1 MFVNFSII
9 MSDAKLISVAA
20 QVLKLEGKELL
31 AAAERISESIVEA
44 SKIINNHSGK
54 VVLCGMGKSGLI
66 AQKIAATL
74 CSIGNKAV
82 FLHAAEAAHGD
93 LGVYAPGDPT
103 ILISKSGATE
113 EMLRLIPILREFNS
127 PLIGILGNMNSP
139 LVRKVDIVLDAS
151 VTKEA
156 DPLGI
161 VPTSSTTLTLAIGDA
176 ITGVL
181 MRQREFNHDDFARL
195 HPAGDLGRRL
205 RLMVENIMQPINEV
219 AVVEQ
224 NDSLRK
230 IVIEMTEKPQ
240 GAALVV
246 DKQHQLLG
254 IITEGDLRRSLAEGK
269 DIDKITVVDLMT
281 SNPIAINI
289 KSPLKDAMIL
299 MEDRKSQISVL
310 PVVNDDG
317 KTCAGLLRLHDI
329 YQANLL

>member
-1 MFVNFSII
+1 MT
-9 MSDAKLISVAA
+9 DAKLISVAA

-240 GAALVV
+240 GAALVA

>member
-1 MFVNFSII
+1 MNNTKLKSIA
-9 MSDAKLISVAA
+9 SE
-20 QVLKLEGKELL
+20 VLKQEGQELL
-31 AAAERISESIVEA
+31 DAADRISESVVKSSE
-44 SKIINNHSGK
+44 IISNHSGK

-93 LGVYAPGDPT
+93 LGIYAPGDPT

-113 EMLRLIPILREFNS
+113 EMLRLIPILKEFNS
-127 PLIGILGNMNSP
+127 PLIGILGNMKSP
-139 LVRKVDIVLDAS
+139 LVRKMDVVLDAS
-151 VTKEA
+151 VKKEA

-176 ITGVL
+176 IVGVL
-181 MRQREFNHDDFARL
+181 MSQGDFKQDDFARL

-205 RLMVENIMQPINEV
+205 RLIVENIMQSIQDV
-219 AVVEQ
+219 AIVSK
-224 NDSLRK
+224 NDNLRK
-230 IVIEMTEKPQ
+230 VVIEMTEKPQ

-246 DKQHQLLG
+246 SGKNQLIG
-254 IITEGDLRRSLAEGK
+254 IVTEGDLRRALADGK
-269 DIDKITVVDLMT
+269 DIDKITVIDLMT
-281 SNPIAINI
+281 PNPIAINI
-289 KSPLKDAMIL
+289 NSPLKEAIIL

-310 PVVNDDG
+310 PVVKNDG

-329 YQANLL
+329 YQKNLF

>member
-1 MFVNFSII
+1 MT
-9 MSDAKLISVAA
+9 DAKLISVAA

-103 ILISKSGATE
+103 ILISKSGVTE

-230 IVIEMTEKPQ
+230 IVIEMTKKPQ

-254 IITEGDLRRSLAEGK
+254 IITEGDLRRCLAEGK
-269 DIDKITVVDLMT
+269 DIDKITVVDLIT

>member
-1 MFVNFSII
+1 MT
-9 MSDAKLISVAA
+9 DAKLISVAA

-156 DPLGI
+156 DPLSI

-230 IVIEMTEKPQ
+230 IVIEMTKKPQ

>member
-1 MFVNFSII
+1 MT
-9 MSDAKLISVAA
+9 DAKLISVAA

-127 PLIGILGNMNSP
+127 PLIGILGNLNSP

-230 IVIEMTEKPQ
+230 IVIEMTKKPQ

-269 DIDKITVVDLMT
+269 DIDKITVVDLIT

-289 KSPLKDAMIL
+289 KSPLKNAMIL